1 MIDSSGTGEIICS
14 LLLSTLSKFCFKI
27 CLFVCFFYFFYFYCC
42 LTILFRFGIVGAV
55 RVVVQGPGPG
65 PLYGHAMDLVA
76 ERYLV
81 TVSGNDG
88 EYMFTCCIVFFI
100 FLSHMF

>member
-1 MIDSSGTGEIICS
+1 M
-14 LLLSTLSKFCFKI
+14 
-27 CLFVCFFYFFYFYCC
+27 
-42 LTILFRFGIVGAV
+42 
-55 RVVVQGPGPG
+55 VVQGPGPG

-88 EYMFTCCIVFFI
+88 EYMFTCCMCFSSFFPTC
-100 FLSHMF
+100 FRALSILMNGIGKNYDAWIYV